1 MFYTHVVNV
10 CSKMFHLLQRYV
22 AFNYFHITSV
32 SCFRGL
38 FRESLEHSPGVVE
51 RGAASRG
58 LADRARGAPG
68 FLRTGRARAHPGS
81 RIPLARRERER
92 RRVRGKERRTWGEA
106 RRGVRGRDTHAGCDV
121 VDGKGLQRYGDSAIH
136 FLWSILLGHSVPFNK
151 ILSHRTSGRHQFP
164 RIFSPAKCAGW
175 KLAKFGM
182 SSGRRLTRGL

>member
-1 MFYTHVVNV
+1 M
-10 CSKMFHLLQRYV
+10 YV
-22 AFNYFHITSV
+22 LKCFI
-32 SCFRGL
+32 CFRGML
-38 FRESLEHSPGVVE
+38 HSTIFILQVFRVVE
-51 RGAASRG
+51 VCLESHWSTARASWEGARRAGG
-58 LADRARGAPG
+58 LADRARGAPR